1 MRRRI
6 AVLALASISLAATAG
21 AALAQ
26 SFVQDGAGMFSAGTV
41 AQIEQ
46 RLTAFNTDTG
56 KQVVVVTVP
65 SLNGSTLEDAAH
77 QTFAQQNVNGV
88 LIFIAKD
95 DRRDVI
101 VPDRAGV
108 QAGWFGPDTLAPIR
122 QSMEAQFKAEDFDAG
137 ITSAVDG
144 VLGIYRSHAQSLPSH
159 AAANALPAQS
169 AQIATQPPARGRS
182 HGLFFWI
189 LIAVVGF
196 LVLRM
201 VIRAVS
207 GPRPGMPMQTGGVPL
222 QPGGMPMQQGG
233 MPMQG
238 GWGSGYGG
246 GGFWSGMLGGLG
258 GAFLGNELFGNRG
271 NRGGDGGPYV
281 DTSGGGVPGTTPD
294 AGGWGSDAGQSDL
307 GGASSGGWG
316 GGGFGDSGGGFG
328 GGDGGGGGDSGGGW

>member
-1 MRRRI
+1 
-6 AVLALASISLAATAG
+6 
-21 AALAQ
+21 
-26 SFVQDGAGMFSAGTV
+26 MFSAGTV

-95 DRRDVI
+95 DRRDII

-108 QAGWFGPDTLAPIR
+108 QAGWFVPDTLAPIR

-258 GAFLGNELFGNRG
+258 GAFLGNETLWKSRQPRRRRRPVRG
-271 NRGGDGGPYV
+271 YVRRRRRRSGHHPRRGRLGKRRGPERL
-281 DTSGGGVPGTTPD
+281 GRCEL
-294 AGGWGSDAGQSDL
+294 GWL
-307 GGASSGGWG
+307 GRRWIRR
-316 GGGFGDSGGGFG
+316 
-328 GGDGGGGGDSGGGW
+328 